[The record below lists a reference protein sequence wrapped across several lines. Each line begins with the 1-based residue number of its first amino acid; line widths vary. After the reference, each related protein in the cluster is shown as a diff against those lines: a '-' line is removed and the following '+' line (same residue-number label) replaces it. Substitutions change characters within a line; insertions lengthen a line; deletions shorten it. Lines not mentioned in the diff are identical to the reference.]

1 MSVGSRVQAT
11 GVAAG
16 NLSRVVPVTLEDG
29 RHLVIKIRPWQD
41 RLVGCAAVQRHLAL
55 AGYPCPEPIAGPDS
69 YSGWAISAEAARP
82 GGHQRDPIGGA
93 DDYAQL
99 LHRLITA
106 GPAAGDVPS
115 LLPSPAWTAWDHD
128 ESSTW
133 PARDDCGC
141 DLNEIDGPGW
151 LDRAADRVRHALSSY
166 RSPMRVGHGDWES
179 QNIRWDGDAP
189 LAVHD
194 WDSVIAQPEPAIVG
208 LASAVWPAQG
218 GPGEAATVDQSD
230 EFIAVYVTA
239 MRRLVQRGSS
249 RRLGRRLMGSTVQCQ
264 EGRSRRRRPAARP
277 SRRGT
282 SGSDGAGGVELV
294 VGADS
299 RPGGLGCLY
308 A

>member
-1 MSVGSRVQAT
+1 MTVVTDEEVARWCELSVGSRVRAT
-11 GVAAG
+11 DVAAG

-99 LHRLITA
+99 LHRLIAA

-230 EFIAVYVTA
+230 EFIAVYVQRCGGWSKGDRA
-239 MRRLVQRGSS
+239 AAWAAGLWVRLFNAKKD
-249 RRLGRRLMGSTVQCQ
+249 
-264 EGRSRRRRPAARP
+264 AA
-277 SRRGT
+277 
-282 SGSDGAGGVELV
+282 AGGGPQLDRLAEEL
-294 VGADS
+294 AD
-299 RPGGLGCLY
+299 RMERAGLNL
-308 A
+308 